1 MVSEIIFTFFII
13 LALTFRDLPFIVRV
27 MEFTEETFSRLAAQ
41 NEQLVSENRLLK
53 QKVAYLLQKL
63 FGKSSEKG
71 SPDQLTLDLGETGVA
86 PDSPEAPL
94 ETEEVR
100 PVKSRPTRGKRMQ
113 LPADLPVVEERI
125 IPEEVQAEPE
135 AYKQISEEVFE
146 ELDITPARCFKR
158 RIIRPK
164 FVRIENRSLPP
175 VIAPAPKRIIEN
187 SIASAGLLKEIVC
200 AKYIEHQPLYRQE
213 QMYLRRYGILLHR
226 KLMSG
231 WMVRLAQMLSM
242 IYEALR
248 TELRAGS
255 YLQVDETPINYLNP
269 GSGKCGQGYLWVY
282 RNPQGSVLFEWH
294 TGRGSNCLKKM
305 LTDFEGFVQNDG
317 YIAYDSFRNKHNRKI
332 TAVACMAHARRYFY
346 EARAESE
353 TARTLVEQIAKLYEV
368 EARLRETPQ
377 LDRREIRQNQSV
389 PVLEEI
395 KAKLLEAKGAHL
407 PKSLTGKAIDY
418 ALARWEQLV
427 IYTEYAELEIDNN
440 LVENAIRPTA
450 VGKKNWLFFGS
461 ADAGQTSAIF
471 YSLIGSCKALGVIPE
486 EYLKEVFTALPRM
499 TNRTAKEWTPAAW
512 KARRLAQLS

>member
-1 MVSEIIFTFFII
+1 
-13 LALTFRDLPFIVRV
+13 
-27 MEFTEETFSRLAAQ
+27 MEFTEENFKA
-41 NEQLVSENRLLK
+41 LVAENRLLK
-53 QKVAYLLQKL
+53 QKVDYLLQKL
-63 FGKSSEKG
+63 FGKSSEKS
-71 SPDQLTLDLGETGVA
+71 SPDQLTLDLGENGVA

-100 PVKSRPTRGKRMQ
+100 PSKAQRTRGKRMQ
-113 LPADLPVVEERI
+113 LPADLPVVEQI
-125 IPEEVQAEPE
+125 LIPEEVQAEPE
-135 AYKQISEEVFE
+135 AYKQIGEEVFE

-158 RIIRPK
+158 RIIRRK
-164 FVRIENRSLPP
+164 FVRIENRCLPP
-175 VIAPAPKRIIEN
+175 VIAPAPKRVIEN
-187 SIASAGLLKEIVC
+187 SIASAGLLKEIAC

-213 QMYLRRYGILLHR
+213 QMYQRRYGIVLHR

-231 WMVRLAQMLSM
+231 WMYRLAQMLSM

-248 TELRAGS
+248 TEIRAGS

-282 RNPQGSVLFEWH
+282 RSPQGSVLFEWH

-317 YIAYDSFRNKHNRKI
+317 YIAYDSFRNNHNRKI

-346 EARAESE
+346 EARGESK
-353 TARTLVEQIAKLYEV
+353 TAQEILNQIAKLYQTETN
-368 EARLRETPQ
+368 LRENSK
-377 LDRREIRQNQSV
+377 LDRREVRQEESL
-389 PVLEEI
+389 PVLGKI
-395 KAKLLEAKGAHL
+395 HGLLMSAKGSHL

-418 ALARWEQLV
+418 ALARWEPLV
-427 IYTEYAELEIDNN
+427 IYTEHAELEIDNN

-512 KARRLAQLS
+512 KARRSA